1 MPSFHIPEQWD
12 SEADVIVV
20 GAGNAGLPAAITV
33 ADKKI
38 KVMALETWG
47 STASSLA
54 YIIGGTLFA
63 GTDLQKAKGIED
75 SPEKLFK
82 EAVEITQGSPDL
94 WRVLADR
101 QLETYEWLKGLG
113 AKPIGVDH
121 APGHKEVRVHR
132 FEGHGGRLLKIL
144 RKTAEE
150 KGIKI
155 LFKHRAERLVL
166 DPAKGRVIGIRVKH
180 EEKDLHFRAR
190 KAVILAS
197 GGFIQNREFVK
208 EFGPYSAGCLLGSA
222 PAHFGDGLRMALDIG
237 AATAD
242 IGAAAS
248 PSISVCTTTNL
259 STRMHGT
266 GGIAVNE
273 DGKRWADEVGPP
285 YNIMM
290 RDLILRYP
298 DGLHFVIYDSKIR
311 QEATPEA
318 YQHVKEYKADTIEE
332 LARAAGLN
340 PEALAETISEYN
352 SDIDKYGYD
361 KKFGRSKWGGTHG
374 MEPVPKIDTPPFYAV
389 ICKVALSSCKGGVKI
404 NPKAQVV
411 DQFGDVIPGLYAAG
425 EVTGGLFGK
434 PEAYYAGTMTLM
446 GFVFGRVAG
455 ENAAAEGK
463 D

>member
-1 MPSFHIPEQWD
+1 MPSFHIPEKWD
-12 SEADVIVV
+12 GEADVIVV
-20 GAGNAGLPAAITV
+20 GAGNAGLPAAMAAT
-33 ADKKI
+33 DKGA
-38 KVMALETWG
+38 KVIVLETWSG
-47 STASSLA
+47 PASSLA

-63 GTDLQKAKGIED
+63 GTDLQKEKGIED

-82 EAVEITQGSPDL
+82 EAVESTQGSPGL

-150 KGIKI
+150 KGVEI
-155 LFKHRAERLVL
+155 LFKHRAERLIL
-166 DPAKGRVIGIRVKH
+166 DPAKGRVIGVRAKH
-180 EEKDLHFRAR
+180 EEENLHFRAR

-208 EFGPYSAGCLLGSA
+208 EFGPYSVSCLSGSA
-222 PAHFGDGLRMALDIG
+222 PAHLGDGLRMALGIG

-248 PSISVCTTTNL
+248 PSISVCTTTNR
-259 STRMHGT
+259 STRMQGA
-266 GGIAVNE
+266 GGITVNK
-273 DGKRWADEVGPP
+273 DSKRWADEVGPP

-311 QEATPEA
+311 QEASPEA
-318 YQHVKEYKADTIEE
+318 YQHAKEYKADTIEE
-332 LARAAGLN
+332 LARAVGLK
-340 PEALAETISEYN
+340 PEALVETISEYN
-352 SDIDKYGYD
+352 SDIDTYGYD
-361 KKFGRSKWGGTHG
+361 KKFGRREWGGTHG

-404 NPKAQVV
+404 NPKAQVI
-411 DQFGDVIPGLYAAG
+411 DQFGDVILGLYTAG
-425 EVTGGLFGK
+425 EVTGGLFSK

-446 GFVFGRVAG
+446 AFVFGRVAG
-455 ENAAAEGK
+455 ENAAAESNT
-463 D
+463 